1 MLDAIRKPFL
11 FLSAILIVFA
21 VLVEIGA
28 AFLVQSSRPQPE
40 LPPDIERQLRE
51 KSPADLV
58 AAQIQMRES
67 ASQEKRRKEPPG
79 FGITALAR
87 IDVILLLTIGLM
99 ALSLVI
105 GDHLTG
111 RVQGITSLV
120 VGVLVFLSAFKALFA
135 TLIELMI
142 RVTLLLATP
151 FGTIAYLAAF
161 SFFDRGGAGT
171 ILGLSWILKLAAVV
185 CLFLAHQRYIKQ
197 YGLLLLILTSLVG
210 SFLVTFLHGL
220 PPLFLVNITDP
231 IAAIIDDILALIWA
245 IITIIFGIIALIK
258 ALKPR

>member
-1 MLDAIRKPFL
+1 MFDAIRKPFL
-11 FLSAILIVFA
+11 FLSAILILFA

-28 AFLVQSSRPQPE
+28 AFLVQPAQPRQQ
-40 LPPDIERQLRE
+40 LPPEIAKQLSDDDRE
-51 KSPADLV
+51 
-58 AAQIQMRES
+58 AAQEQMRES
-67 ASQEKRRKEPPG
+67 AKQTKKSDREEPPG

-111 RVQGITSLV
+111 RLQGIISLI
-120 VGVLVFLSAFKALFA
+120 VGILVFLSAFKALFG

-151 FGTIAYLAAF
+151 FGTIAYLAMY
-161 SFFDRGGAGT
+161 SFFDRGGAGA
-171 ILGLSWILKLAAVV
+171 ILALSWILKIAGAI
-185 CLFLAHQRYIKQ
+185 CLVLAHQRYLKQ
-197 YGLLLLILTSLVG
+197 YGLILLILTSLLG
-210 SFLVTFLHGL
+210 SFLVTFLHGF
-220 PPLFLVNITDP
+220 PPRFLVNITDP
-231 IAAIIDDILALIWA
+231 IAAIINDILALIWA
-245 IITIIFGIIALIK
+245 IVTIIFGIIALIK

>member
-11 FLSAILIVFA
+11 FLSAILILLA

-28 AFLVQSSRPQPE
+28 AILVQPTPVRQEIPTEILNQIPPEEQPSA
-40 LPPDIERQLRE
+40 LQ
-51 KSPADLV
+51 
-58 AAQIQMRES
+58 QMSEVGGRES
-67 ASQEKRRKEPPG
+67 REPPG
-79 FGITALAR
+79 FAIQALAR
-87 IDVILLLTIGLM
+87 IDVILLLMVGLM

-111 RVQGITSLV
+111 RLQGIISLI
-120 VGVLVFLSAFKALFA
+120 VGILVFLSAFKALFA

-151 FGTIAYLAAF
+151 FGTIAYLAMY
-161 SFFDRGGAGT
+161 SFFDRAGAAT
-171 ILGLSWILKLAAVV
+171 ILGLSWFLKIAAAV
-185 CLFLAHQRYIKQ
+185 CLVLAHQRFLKQ
-197 YGLLLLILTSLVG
+197 YGLMLLFVTSLVG

-220 PPLFLVNITDP
+220 PPRFLVSITDP
-231 IAAIIDDILALIWA
+231 IAAIVNDILALIWA
-245 IITIIFGIIALIK
+245 IVTIVFAVIAVIK